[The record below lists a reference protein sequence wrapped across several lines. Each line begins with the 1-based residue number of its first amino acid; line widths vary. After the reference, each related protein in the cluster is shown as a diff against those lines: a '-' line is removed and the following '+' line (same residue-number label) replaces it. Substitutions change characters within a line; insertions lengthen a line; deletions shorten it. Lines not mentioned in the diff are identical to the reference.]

1 MVIQK
6 MLFKLHVYLPSSSFL
21 EHQMQYHS
29 PPFKGSGTEQWMPSS
44 IVTRTHSL
52 CPHSSLLWG
61 GNCGSERGSTRST
74 KFYMDY
80 SRSQKLSASWSWE
93 SLPCH
98 HLSAIISCL
107 LLSPFLRPL
116 TTAIISLKGL
126 LPPSKH
132 PRVLQLPSC
141 NMNTSFFI
149 LVIPLWTHSG
159 LSISLCGYTCI
170 VTEIKRF
177 LFFYA
182 ELCIK
187 WKCILIIKTT
197 PLYC

>member
-6 MLFKLHVYLPSSSFL
+6 MLFKLHVYLPSGSFL
-21 EHQMQYHS
+21 EHQLQYHS
-29 PPFKGSGTEQWMPSS
+29 PPFKGQGWGRHIPMWSITDPHAEQQPPQH
-44 IVTRTHSL
+44 R
-52 CPHSSLLWG
+52 CG
-61 GNCGSERGSTRST
+61 GNCGSERGSARST
-74 KFYMDY
+74 KFYMDS

-159 LSISLCGYTCI
+159 LSISLCGYTYI
-170 VTEIKRF
+170 VIELSVSFSSMLNFVLNENAF
-177 LFFYA
+177 L
-182 ELCIK
+182 L
-187 WKCILIIKTT
+187 
-197 PLYC
+197 